1 MLVGAIWYFGL
12 VFAAGLVLGMIR
24 VPLLVPLM
32 GERMAELLEMPI
44 MFAAIYRAA
53 GFVGHRVG
61 ARLGTAGWVGV
72 GAIAL
77 GMLVA
82 AELLV
87 AVVLADRGI
96 AAYLASRDAVSG
108 GVYIVMLGVFAAMP
122 WWRHN
127 SARDRPG

>member
-1 MLVGAIWYFGL
+1 
-12 VFAAGLVLGMIR
+12 
-24 VPLLVPLM
+24 
-32 GERMAELLEMPI
+32 
-44 MFAAIYRAA
+44 
-53 GFVGHRVG
+53 
-61 ARLGTAGWVGV
+61 V

-82 AELLV
+82 SELLV

-96 AAYLASRDAVSG
+96 AAYLASRDLISG